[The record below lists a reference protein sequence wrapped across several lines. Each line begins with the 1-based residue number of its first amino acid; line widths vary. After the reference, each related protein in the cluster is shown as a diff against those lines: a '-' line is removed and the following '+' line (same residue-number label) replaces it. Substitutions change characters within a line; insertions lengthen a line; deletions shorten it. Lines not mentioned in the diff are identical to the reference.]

1 MYLAKQGQTHRYRKQ
16 TGSYQRGERRGK
28 GQVGGYGIKTQ
39 TTMYKINKQQ
49 RYMAEHREL

>member
-49 RYMAEHREL
+49 RSMAEHREL